1 MRTWRARWGL
11 SLSAQSGGGIM
22 PVSSTWQLRR
32 TTHISKAQ
40 QQRPFVTGCL
50 SVQRHRDDDND
61 DVGSNADQALSKHK
75 VLLLNKGPRIGKRQG
90 SITKHCVARSFFAPA
105 RAAKGGGPRFF
116 VFFFFLAQSHCP
128 VAAKGSTPDIKQR
141 GGARDGA
148 FAKAH
153 RTAHRSSLSG
163 TLPWVQGKLP
173 RGQEVQ
179 VPQWQHYFFFSPVH
193 SGCFLRERPIFTLPH
208 SHSLA
213 QFQTNPKSLQSARHA
228 AWIHTKPDTG
238 GCVHNV
244 PSLRDKVITHTHTQ
258 GLGMTP
264 LEVALRI
271 STPRY

>member
-22 PVSSTWQLRR
+22 PASSTWQLRR

-116 VFFFFLAQSHCP
+116 VFCF
-128 VAAKGSTPDIKQR
+128 
-141 GGARDGA
+141 
-148 FAKAH
+148 
-153 RTAHRSSLSG
+153 SSRRVTVPS
-163 TLPWVQGKLP
+163 QP
-173 RGQEVQ
+173 RGA
-179 VPQWQHYFFFSPVH
+179 PP
-193 SGCFLRERPIFTLPH
+193 T
-208 SHSLA
+208 
-213 QFQTNPKSLQSARHA
+213 
-228 AWIHTKPDTG
+228 
-238 GCVHNV
+238 
-244 PSLRDKVITHTHTQ
+244 
-258 GLGMTP
+258 
-264 LEVALRI
+264 
-271 STPRY
+271 